1 MPSADGQ
8 VGTALGTGQSLIVR
22 RAESPVL
29 LVQFEQTSFFS
40 RLRRKLHWG
49 GLDERDR

>member
-1 MPSADGQ
+1 
-8 VGTALGTGQSLIVR
+8 VHLVR
-22 RAESPVL
+22 FAG
-29 LVQFEQTSFFS
+29 TSFFS